1 MMIII
6 SYLERVV
13 AHLTDPYEMAI
24 VTHALTLANSQ
35 AKEAAF
41 NRLHS
46 LRTENGTVSSLF
58 H

>member
-1 MMIII
+1 MHFYI
-6 SYLERVV
+6 SSFLERVV
-13 AHLTDPYEMAI
+13 AQLTDPYEMAI

-46 LRTENGTVSSLF
+46 MRIENGKYK
-58 H
+58 